1 MYRPI
6 FVVTSFEMK
15 KLRLIATLTVVSM
28 VCGAGLVSAEG
39 EPGMIAVGEV
49 FVQFTL
55 PAHDGTSVTSTDLDG
70 RPYLLFF
77 YPKAS
82 TPG

>member
-1 MYRPI
+1 MHRPLFAVI
-6 FVVTSFEMK
+6 SIEMK
-15 KLRLIATLTVVSM
+15 KPHLIATLTVVSM
-28 VCGAGLVSAEG
+28 VCGAGLVSAE
-39 EPGMIAVGEV
+39 EDSDMIAVGEV
-49 FVQFTL
+49 FADFEL
-55 PAHDGTSVTSTDLDG
+55 PAHDGTTVKSTDLDG

>member
-1 MYRPI
+1 MDPPLFTVI
-6 FVVTSFEMK
+6 LFKMN
-15 KLRLIATLTVVSM
+15 KLHLIAVLTVVSM

-49 FVQFTL
+49 FAEFTL
-55 PAHDGTSVTSTDLDG
+55 PAHDGTTVKSTDLDG